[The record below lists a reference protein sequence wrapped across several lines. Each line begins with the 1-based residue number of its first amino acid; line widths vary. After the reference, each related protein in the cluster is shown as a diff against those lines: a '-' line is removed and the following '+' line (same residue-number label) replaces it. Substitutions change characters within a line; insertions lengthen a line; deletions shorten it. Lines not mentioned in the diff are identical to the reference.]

1 MTICKSSRSTTIQ
14 QLNVDDKSMNFMH
27 QNDWLKKKQM
37 TLSSS
42 PICEKQVKYINRCVD
57 KSQWTWPEET
67 NWIKWSLD
75 QLIVSTKLHIAWNRR
90 YLHGL
95 ETFSIWS
102 LQPSTPS
109 YTVLSHK
116 ISETKIWDLMNILAR
131 KELCKLNDF
140 ASWRKKNMRFTA
152 WTSTKR

>member
-1 MTICKSSRSTTIQ
+1 
-14 QLNVDDKSMNFMH
+14 
-27 QNDWLKKKQM
+27 M

-140 ASWRKKNMRFTA
+140 ASWKKKYAIYCLNQHKKVVQNKYIVTTLAAYCSSHYLSILNDIFLL
-152 WTSTKR
+152 KY